1 MYRIASLFVFI
12 IALLFSSQDVQ
23 AQVIQADTLDI
34 TDHIR
39 LRVGRNSAVTGS
51 SNTFIYRSRDVN
63 SAYPFTQ
70 NGHLVLQPRSSS
82 SRDVV
87 FLTGITPVV
96 AMTVRGSGKVG
107 IGTNNPSE
115 KLEVDGITQ
124 SKTFRTNTD
133 NVDYNHFTR
142 NGVGSAVYINQVSS
156 GAGFPILRLSSG
168 SANPNQNVKFTV
180 ENDGSVGIGTDSPES
195 KLHIESD
202 GTGLQIT
209 PISSNSNVA
218 QSISVFN
225 VDNDAPTADVDASLN
240 LVGAQSGSYNHKRV
254 RLRSLGTTGGSR
266 EGVLV
271 IEAREQTSGSD
282 IEVARFE
289 GNGNVGIGTS
299 NPDQK
304 LTVKGKIHSEEV
316 IVDLN
321 VPGPDYVF
329 EEDYDLT
336 TLKDL
341 EAYIKANKHLPE
353 IPSAKE
359 MEANGIT
366 LGEMNMLLLK
376 KIEELTLY
384 AIEQEKAKD
393 KQQEIINLLIQRI
406 EKLENKQ
413 GN

>member
-1 MYRIASLFVFI
+1 MYRIAPISVFI
-12 IALLFSSQDVQ
+12 IALLLSFQDTQ
-23 AQVIQADTLDI
+23 AQFIQADTLDV
-34 TDHIR
+34 TDYIR
-39 LRVGRNSAVTGS
+39 LREGRSSAVTGS
-51 SNTFIYRSRDVN
+51 SNAFIYRSRDVN
-63 SAYPFTQ
+63 STYPFSQ

-96 AMTVRGSGKVG
+96 AMTVRGSGNVG

-124 SKTFRTNTD
+124 SKTFRTNTA

-142 NGVGSAVYINQVSS
+142 NGVGSAVYINQVSADP
-156 GAGFPILRLSSG
+156 GYPILRLSSG

-180 ENDGSVGIGTDSPES
+180 ENDGSVGIGT
-195 KLHIESD
+195 
-202 GTGLQIT
+202 T
-209 PISSNSNVA
+209 
-218 QSISVFN
+218 
-225 VDNDAPTADVDASLN
+225 
-240 LVGAQSGSYNHKRV
+240 
-254 RLRSLGTTGGSR
+254 
-266 EGVLV
+266 
-271 IEAREQTSGSD
+271 
-282 IEVARFE
+282 
-289 GNGNVGIGTS
+289 

-336 TLKDL
+336 SLKDL

-359 MEANGIT
+359 MEVNGII

-376 KIEELTLY
+376 KIEELTLH
-384 AIEQEKAKD
+384 AIEQEKAKN

-406 EKLENKQ
+406 EKLENKS